1 MSARFATWL
10 VALTLAGCSGDDD
23 GSASAAIAA
32 GKLSGKVGG
41 QSWTVASAETD
52 AVLSDADELWVDL
65 YDQPATTACGSNS
78 RGGNSLILT
87 VPRSPG
93 DYRLSWQLNGTFVI
107 ETPSGTD
114 NLVGT
119 EGRLRVDEVTATTL
133 RAGVTIEFDADNT
146 LSGEFEAVICAD

>member
-1 MSARFATWL
+1 MTWL
-10 VALTLAGCSGDDD
+10 LALTLAGCGGDDD
-23 GSASAAIAA
+23 GSGSTAIAQ
-32 GKLSGKVGG
+32 GSLTGEVGG

-52 AVLSDADELWVDL
+52 AFLSDADELWVDL
-65 YDQPATTACGSNS
+65 YAQPATVACGSNS
-78 RGGNSLILT
+78 PSGNSLILT

-93 DYRLSWQLNGTFVI
+93 DYQLSFQLNGTFVI
-107 ETPSGTD
+107 ETPSGTE

-146 LSGEFEAVICAD
+146 VSGEFEAVICAD